1 MYNQGYSVEE
11 AVSKVVRKVY
21 GWMAIALGITASVAY
36 YVGTSPAVYRAV
48 FRTPM
53 LPLFLFFAQIMMVFG
68 LVAGIRRMS
77 YQAAILTFLGYAAL
91 TGLTFSTIF
100 IAFTLGSI
108 FSAFFVTAGMFGVMA
123 LYGYFTK
130 ADLSGMGSFLMMG
143 LFGLIIA
150 MLVNMF
156 LASPGLHLVY
166 SAFGVV
172 IFSLFTAYDIQK
184 IKMFARSMVTSG
196 DDLNKIG
203 VLSALTLYLDFIN
216 LFSFILNFLGER
228 KR

>member
-1 MYNQGYSVEE
+1 MYNQRYSVDE
-11 AVSKVVRKVY
+11 AVSRVIRKVY
-21 GWMAIALGITASVAY
+21 AWMGAALAVTASVAY
-36 YVGTSPAVYRAV
+36 YIGTSPAAYKIVYRSPGL
-48 FRTPM
+48 PM
-53 LPLFLFFAQIMMVFG
+53 FLFIAQLMLVVG

-77 YQAAILTFLGYAAL
+77 FGAAMATFFAYAAL
-91 TGLTFSTIF
+91 TGVTFSTIF
-100 IAFTLGSI
+100 MAFTLGSI
-108 FSAFFVTAGMFGVMA
+108 FTTFFVTAGMFTVMA
-123 LYGYFTK
+123 VYGYFTK

-150 MLVNMF
+150 MLVNFF
-156 LASPGLHLVY
+156 LASPALHLVY

-184 IKMFARSMVTSG
+184 IKMFARSLVTSG
-196 DDLNKIG
+196 EEVNKVG

>member
-1 MYNQGYSVEE
+1 MYNQRYSVDE
-11 AVSKVVRKVY
+11 AVSKVIRKVY
-21 GWMAIALGITASVAY
+21 GWMGVALAITASVAY
-36 YVGTSPAVYRAV
+36 YIGTSPAAYKIV
-48 FRTPM
+48 FKSPGLPM
-53 LPLFLFFAQIMMVFG
+53 FLFIAQILLVVG
-68 LVAGIRRMS
+68 LVAGIKRMS
-77 YQAAILTFLGYAAL
+77 FGAALATFLGYAAL
-91 TGLTFSTIF
+91 TGVTFSTIF
-100 IAFTLGSI
+100 MAFTLGSI

-123 LYGYFTK
+123 VYGYFTK

-150 MLVNMF
+150 MIVNMF

-184 IKMFARSMVTSG
+184 IKVFSRALVTSG
-196 DDLNKIG
+196 EDLNKIG